1 MSLNHVSGQNKSF
14 SSFSSKVLWLHWSP
28 VLQVFQVF
36 QDVGTLYEDFG
47 DIQTANIYNI
57 NEIITQTQE
66 YVWVFFIFLFF

>member
-1 MSLNHVSGQNKSF
+1 MSLDHVSGQNKSF
-14 SSFSSKVLWLHWSP
+14 SSFSSKVRWLHWSP

-36 QDVGTLYEDFG
+36 QEVGTLYEDLG
-47 DIQTANIYNI
+47 DIQTTNIYNI

>member
-1 MSLNHVSGQNKSF
+1 M
-14 SSFSSKVLWLHWSP
+14 SP
-28 VLQVFQVF
+28 VLQVFQEF